1 MLDDIFKK
9 SGIKMS
15 EICIIYFFKVFHDA
29 NYKFDMNHYYRKV

>member
-15 EICIIYFFKVFHDA
+15 EICIIYFL
-29 NYKFDMNHYYRKV
+29 KFFMMPITKLI